1 MRPKRRSDN
10 EDKKLVMTNFFAE
23 KPLEKSECRIGN
35 SSQNGCHLL
44 VANPALRGRSKAADT
59 AKRGRTFKCGHDT
72 DDIASVAASSG
83 HTA

>member
-1 MRPKRRSDN
+1 MGMP
-10 EDKKLVMTNFFAE
+10 NFFAE

-35 SSQNGCHLL
+35 LSQNAVHLL

-72 DDIASVAASSG
+72 DDKASVAAGSG